1 MDEPG
6 GQQQPDL
13 AVLAHRAIEFAA
25 TADGEHPY
33 TAVVDAVTLV
43 IRVNDFPAEPLYTV
57 LAGGRPLGDLEDW
70 PARWIRPELPA
81 ALRELAAQTPGGAAL
96 LAVTAPL
103 DAAALHQWAAAL
115 CQAAAPDARGALRA
129 LRFGGALTGRAGDW
143 RLEPPPAQTRETV
156 VDERDGRLAGLRF
169 TPGPLPVTRGALD
182 SELGD
187 GRELPRVHWDS
198 LYPVAYRVAVA
209 GAPFSCDVIG
219 YFRDA
224 PEPGTA
230 AAQILLRRQRGD

>member
-6 GQQQPDL
+6 GQQQPEL
-13 AVLAHRAIEFAA
+13 AALAHRAIEFTA

-33 TAVVDAVTLV
+33 TAAADGVTLI

-70 PARWIRPELPA
+70 PARRARPRLPA
-81 ALRELAAQTPGGAAL
+81 ALRQLAARTPHGAAL
-96 LAVTAPL
+96 LAATAPL
-103 DAAALHQWAAAL
+103 DAAALRQWAAAL
-115 CQAAAPDARGALRA
+115 CRAAAPDARGALRA
-129 LRFGGALTGRAGDW
+129 LRFGGALAGRTGDW
-143 RLEPPPAQTRETV
+143 RLEPPPGQTRQTV

-169 TPGPLPVTRGALD
+169 TPGPHPVTRGALD
-182 SELGD
+182 AELGA

-198 LYPVAYRVAVA
+198 LFTVAYRVAVA

-224 PEPGTA
+224 PEPATA
-230 AAQILLRRQRGD
+230 VTEVLLRRQRGD